1 MSKYISPKAF
11 IVILLLSVVVTYG
24 AAFVEGLIGGHFLA
38 YGGVP
43 FRFASGS
50 FLGGSTNN
58 FLLILD
64 IAFWFVAIWGIW
76 KIISYF
82 SGRAK
87 Q

>member
-1 MSKYISPKAF
+1 MNKKSFVIILVLSVLMTYGLAF
-11 IVILLLSVVVTYG
+11 I
-24 AAFVEGLIGGHFLA
+24 EGLMGGHFLS
-38 YGGVP
+38 YGGLP

-58 FLLILD
+58 LMLLLD
-64 IAFWFVAIWGIW
+64 VAFWFAVIWVVWKAIF
-76 KIISYF
+76 YL